1 MEITA
6 TGIYWLMKCD
16 AIGTFFMLV
25 GVMFGITTIF
35 LVMSI
40 HDFDIGCGWSIL
52 SFVLSLVFFTA
63 ATLMP
68 TTKQAAMICIAPKV
82 LNSDVLRKD
91 IPAEAKE
98 LYVLAKT
105 WLQDKTKKE
114 GSKE

>member
-6 TGIYWLMKCD
+6 AGVYWLVKCD

-25 GVMFGITTIF
+25 GVMFGIATIF

-40 HDFDIGCGWSIL
+40 HDFDIGYGWSIL
-52 SFVLSLVFFTA
+52 SFVLALMFFIF

-68 TTKQAAMICIAPKV
+68 TTKQAAMIFIAPKV

-98 LYVLAKT
+98 LYGLAKT
-105 WLQDKTKKE
+105 WLQDKAKKE
-114 GSKE
+114 GSN